1 MQIVSLKISSP
12 DFSGGSDL
20 LKDFTLDGKNQTPTF
35 IVSGVPEQAVEL
47 ALICHD
53 PDAPLPRGF
62 THWVLYHLSPTIGE
76 VSSASISSASSGI
89 NGFGKTGY
97 MGPQPPEGHGL
108 HHYYFWIYALDTKV
122 IGEPSREEFLEKYAD
137 NIIEQNRIIG
147 TYQR

>member
-1 MQIVSLKISSP
+1 
-12 DFSGGSDL
+12 
-20 LKDFTLDGKNQTPTF
+20 
-35 IVSGVPEQAVEL
+35 
-47 ALICHD
+47 
-53 PDAPLPRGF
+53 
-62 THWVLYHLSPTIGE
+62 
-76 VSSASISSASSGI
+76 
-89 NGFGKTGY
+89 